1 MTFETVAEFVKRG
14 GTITMAKPHKAFNAQ
29 KKQTIKVPFRIG
41 RMGR

>member
-14 GTITMAKPHKAFNAQ
+14 GKITVAAPRRAKNAQ

-41 RMGR
+41 KLVR

>member
-1 MTFETVAEFVKRG
+1 MKFETVEEFIKRG
-14 GTITMAKPHKAFNAQ
+14 GKITVVAPHKALNAQ

>member
-14 GTITMAKPHKAFNAQ
+14 GTITVAKPRRAKNAQ

-41 RMGR
+41 KLVR

>member
-1 MTFETVAEFVKRG
+1 MTYETIAEFLKRG
-14 GTITMAKPHKAFNAQ
+14 GKIMVAKPHKAFNAQ